1 MLRASEQPFVY
12 NFFFAVSQLMPR
24 VARREQSDGVS
35 TVRQQV
41 LGLLPELSAHINV
54 CLRQLAGQRRLLQEF
69 SFLSQAGMSRHIISN
84 SIRLAIR
91 GADKS
96 ASHPTL
102 EEDRGMSGFGTV
114 LIGPSGGKKK
124 KIIRIS
130 SEIVKLSVENVKLFF
145 SMDIRQPSCG
155 KHRSHRFTV
164 SAGRG
169 LVFLGKRTSG

>member
-1 MLRASEQPFVY
+1 MKVFAHNYAEGFGAAVRFY
-12 NFFFAVSQLMPR
+12 IFFAVSQLMPR

-35 TVRQQV
+35 TVRKQV
-41 LGLLPELSAHINV
+41 LGLLPKLSAHINV

-96 ASHPTL
+96 ASHPTQ

-114 LIGPSGGKKK
+114 LIGHSEAKKNK
-124 KIIRIS
+124 
-130 SEIVKLSVENVKLFF
+130 SESRPNLLSFWFK
-145 SMDIRQPSCG
+145 
-155 KHRSHRFTV
+155 T
-164 SAGRG
+164 
-169 LVFLGKRTSG
+169 